1 MNKIDIWLVLSFWG
15 IYIVIWA
22 MKKLI
27 RLIIRV
33 RQGRNKDET
42 DNLYTR

>member
-22 MKKLI
+22 IKKLI
-27 RLIIRV
+27 KLIIRV
-33 RQGRNKDET
+33 RQGSSKDER
-42 DNLYTR
+42 DN